1 MYFAVTSFL
10 IAELRFFLHAD
21 KRTSPLLIK
30 NLKKLKKL
38 NIMGYQDIRQCYF
51 NLDTVVR
58 DAEISAVLNQTR

>member
-10 IAELRFFLHAD
+10 IAELRFFFYMQ
-21 KRTSPLLIK
+21 TSEHFLRLL
-30 NLKKLKKL
+30 NTRCRL
-38 NIMGYQDIRQCYF
+38 NIMGYQDIRQGYF